1 MVGYEHDVRRAGL
14 SPDADG
20 GPDPAT
26 SAEAGG
32 ATMKRILV
40 VDDDP
45 LVSMFIRLTLEREG
59 FETVSAD
66 GARPVYWCWIPATT

>member
-1 MVGYEHDVRRAGL
+1 MIRCVTVACCVESDCRLA
-14 SPDADG
+14 
-20 GPDPAT
+20 PAR
-26 SAEAGG
+26 GG